1 MEKSLLPTF
10 LIIGAGKSGTTA
22 MYEFLNMHP
31 EVHMS
36 SIKETNFFEL
46 EGKPLILDPKDDPE
60 RLFHYPQSVN
70 KWEDYKALFKDA
82 GDKKE
87 IGEASPMYLYGKR
100 APKHIKKELPNVKLI
115 AILREPVDRLYSRWL
130 HLLRDG
136 NEDIGDFEGC
146 IDRSTLWW
154 RRNDLIKEG
163 FYGTHLKRY
172 TDLYPDSQIKVFLY
186 DDFKDN
192 NQAIMEEVFE
202 FIGVDSSFTLPPET
216 EFNVSGKPKNPLIDK
231 LIGTNGIII
240 KTAKKIA
247 PSLLESLKNGKA
259 KQFLTKLRK
268 KNMARPEISNKFKLR
283 LFNEVYLE
291 EVELLEKLIK
301 RDLTFWKTKYSK

>member
-1 MEKSLLPTF
+1 MEKSILPSF

-46 EGKPLILDPKDDPE
+46 EGKPLILDPRDDPE

-70 KWEDYKALFKDA
+70 SWDAYRDLFKDA
-82 GDKKE
+82 GDKKGV
-87 IGEASPMYLYGKR
+87 GEASPMYLYGKR
-100 APKHIKKELPNVKLI
+100 AAGHIKKELPNVKLI

-146 IDRSTLWW
+146 MDRSSLWW
-154 RRNDLIKEG
+154 RRNDLVTEG
-163 FYGTHLKRY
+163 FYGTNLKKY
-172 TDLYPDSQIKVFLY
+172 TDLFPASQLKVFLY
-186 DDFKDN
+186 DDFKAD
-192 NQAIMEEVFE
+192 NQAIMTEVFE
-202 FIGVDSSFTLPPET
+202 FIGVDPSFILPPET

-240 KTAKKIA
+240 KIAKKIA
-247 PSLLESLKNGKA
+247 PSLLESLKNGRA

-268 KNMARPEISNKFKLR
+268 KNMTRPEISNEFKLR
-283 LFNEVYLE
+283 LFNEVYLDE
-291 EVELLEKLIK
+291 IEQLEKLIN